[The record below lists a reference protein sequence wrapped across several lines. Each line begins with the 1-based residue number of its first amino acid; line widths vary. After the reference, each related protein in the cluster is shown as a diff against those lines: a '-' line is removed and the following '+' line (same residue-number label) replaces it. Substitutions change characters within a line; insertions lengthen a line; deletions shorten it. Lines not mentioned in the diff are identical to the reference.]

1 MATSIGDRST
11 KLLADIATVQSA
23 VMEIISLASSSSPS
37 SSTPL
42 SSHPYHQLTFPRGP
56 QNTAAADLRKAPTV
70 KGSSKS
76 TPRHESHSMTLS
88 GSSAG
93 AAKPS
98 HVPVGAVSETGE
110 KVLSH
115 FCELVFEAVSNL
127 VQRSHSQFCSTLY
140 DSNTLFVGQ
149 HATGPVDPGSFSKED
164 KETEGSGESKI
175 VSFQEP
181 EMKEPPF
188 YEPTKAACPSPTD
201 PRPPSLQLVVHVH
214 FSTPRIHLDPTLEE
228 VHSYLAN
235 VSSSMVNV
243 LHQVTWWVEPN
254 TSRSL
259 HNDFEEKGTMEVT
272 QTYILHAIQ
281 GNVWPVIDR
290 SIVHFR

>member
-11 KLLADIATVQSA
+11 KLLADIATVRSA
-23 VMEIISLASSSSPS
+23 VMEIISLASSSSPSS

-56 QNTAAADLRKAPTV
+56 QNTAAADLRKAPTI
-70 KGSSKS
+70 KGSNKNS
-76 TPRHESHSMTLS
+76 PQHESHSITLS

-93 AAKPS
+93 ATKPS
-98 HVPVGAVSETGE
+98 HVAVGAVSETGE

-115 FCELVFEAVSNL
+115 FCELVFEAVGNL
-127 VQRSHSQFCSTLY
+127 VQRSHSQLCSTLC
-140 DSNTLFVGQ
+140 DSSTVLVGQ

-164 KETEGSGESKI
+164 KDKETEGSGESKI

-181 EMKEPPF
+181 EIKEPPF
-188 YEPTKAACPSPTD
+188 YGPTKAVCPSPAD

-214 FSTPRIHLDPTLEE
+214 FLTPRIHLDPTLEE
-228 VHSYLAN
+228 VHSHLAH
-235 VSSSMVNV
+235 VSSTMVNV
-243 LHQVTWWVEPN
+243 LHQITWWVEPY

-259 HNDFEEKGTMEVT
+259 HNDFEEKGTVESI
-272 QTYILHAIQ
+272 QTSILHAIQ
-281 GNVWPVIDR
+281 GNLCGL
-290 SIVHFR
+290 